1 MNENV
6 TATKPR
12 TIVSSTGKWYVY
24 FSVRNPKTGK
34 LVPVK
39 IEKGFKRCASDD
51 ERKALGQK
59 LVRDYTTKLRKGW
72 TPWNNDEYIFEDQIM
87 YKYESVSYGFK
98 RKSRLTMRMLV
109 SEYLEPKKLSLK
121 PKGYSSY
128 QSKFRI
134 FTLWL
139 EKNGYAENDITT
151 LDNKIILRFFE
162 YLITERKLDKVTVKN
177 YKVRLNSLFNW
188 LLKEKRITKNPVY
201 NIPTGTKTCDN
212 SARPIL
218 PGDIDELL
226 DKIEKNDPQL
236 YLACLMQFFCAIR
249 PGTEL
254 RLLKLKDI
262 DFWNGS
268 IHINMLDSKTERSEV
283 ICIPRQLVELITNTY
298 HLQKY
303 DKELFVFSLNGQ
315 PGQKP
320 LGKNNMRNRFNK
332 YRDELNLS
340 QDYKFYS
347 FKHTGAGMMMDCGNF
362 NIRELMEHLRH
373 TDINSTFHYIR
384 RYKGNSSEKVREQFP
399 DPCKKDCELLP

>member
-6 TATKPR
+6 VATKPR
-12 TIVSSTGKWYVY
+12 VIVSNSNKWYVY

-34 LVPVK
+34 LSPVK
-39 IEKGFKRCASDD
+39 LEKGFKLCANDS
-51 ERKALGQK
+51 ERQELGKK
-59 LVRDYTTKLRKGW
+59 LVHEYTLKLRKGW
-72 TPWNNDEYIFEDQIM
+72 TPWSNDEFIFDDQIM
-87 YKYESVSYGFK
+87 YKHETDSYGSR
-98 RKSRLTMRMLV
+98 RKSKTTVRMLV
-109 SEYLEPKKLSLK
+109 SQYLEPKKLSQK

-139 EKNGYAENDITT
+139 EKNGYEDYDISAI
-151 LDNKIILRFFE
+151 DNKIILRFFD
-162 YLITERKLDKVTVKN
+162 YLITERKLDKVTIKN
-177 YKVRLNSLFNW
+177 YRVRLNSFFTW
-188 LLKEKRITKNPVY
+188 LVKNRKAVNNPIHD
-201 NIPTGTKTCDN
+201 IPTGVKTCDN

-226 DKIEKNDPQL
+226 DRIEKNDPQL

-254 RLLKLKDI
+254 RSLKIKDI
-262 DFWNGS
+262 DFWNGT
-268 IHINMLDSKTERSEV
+268 IHINMLDSKTGRSEI
-283 ICIPRQLVELITNTY
+283 ICMPNQLKELITDTY
-298 HLQKY
+298 RLQKY
-303 DKELFVFSLNGQ
+303 DRELYVFSLNGM
-315 PGQKP
+315 PGTKL

-332 YRDELNLS
+332 YRDDLELS
-340 QDYKFYS
+340 REYKFYS

-384 RYKGNSSEKVREQFP
+384 RYKGSSSEKIREKFP
-399 DPCKKDCELLP
+399 DPTK